1 LTALVLAID
10 EAGVYVAAAYGVFV
24 ALIAVYVG
32 VMAAKLTRIERA
44 LEDLET
50 DRDELKR

>member
-10 EAGVYVAAAYGVFV
+10 EAGRYVAAAYAVFL

-32 VMAAKLTRIERA
+32 LMAAKLTRIERA
-44 LEDLET
+44 LADLEN
-50 DRDELKR
+50 DHDEPKR